1 MNKLQNFVSGKW
13 VSGEGEGTALYNA
26 VTGDQVAIASSKGID
41 FKSAVEYA
49 RTVGNPALRK
59 MTFHQRGNMLKALA
73 LHLRNHLDKFY
84 KISYL
89 TGATKADSWVDIEG
103 GIGNLFANA
112 SLRRKFPD
120 EVFCIDGDSHNLSK
134 NNTFMGTHILV
145 QNEGVAIH
153 INAFN
158 FPVWGMLEKIA
169 VNLLAVVPAI
179 VKPAIVT

>member
-1 MNKLQNFVSGKW
+1 
-13 VSGEGEGTALYNA
+13 
-26 VTGDQVAIASSKGID
+26 
-41 FKSAVEYA
+41 
-49 RTVGNPALRK
+49 

-73 LHLRNHLDKFY
+73 LHLRNHLEKFY
-84 KISYL
+84 QISYQ

-120 EVFCIDGDSHNLSK
+120 EVFCIDGESHNLSK

-145 QNEGVAIH
+145 PKEGVAIH

-169 VNLLAVVPAI
+169 VNLLAGMPCI
-179 VKPAIVT
+179 VKPATVTSYLTEAVVKEIIASKILPEGALQLICGSAGDLLDHVTPRM